1 MSDLPSEAIAV
12 LGFWFQAA
20 PGPASPDGPAM
31 GKLAQMW
38 FGKSA
43 EVDREVKERFTD
55 MVRRAQSG
63 ELEDWKQ
70 SPRGTL
76 ALIILLDQFPRHIFR
91 NDPRSFSG
99 DSLALAA
106 AQAMRAAR
114 FDLELTPAE
123 RFVAYLPLMHAEDPA
138 VQKVSRAL
146 YRELKDTCPDALR
159 PALAKGS
166 EMADLHADIIERF
179 GRYPHRNAILS
190 RTSTQEEIAFLE
202 SPNSSF

>member
-1 MSDLPSEAIAV
+1 
-12 LGFWFQAA
+12 
-20 PGPASPDGPAM
+20 M

-43 EVDREVKERFTD
+43 DVDREVKERFAE
-55 MVRRAQSG
+55 MVQRAQSG
-63 ELEDWKQ
+63 QMDDWKQ
-70 SPRGTL
+70 SPRGML
-76 ALIILLDQFPRHIFR
+76 ALIILLDQFPRHLFR
-91 NDPRSFSG
+91 NDPRSFAG

-106 AQAMRAAR
+106 AQAMRTAR

-159 PALAKGS
+159 PALSKGS
-166 EMADLHADIIERF
+166 EMADLHAEIIERF
-179 GRYPHRNAILS
+179 GRYPHRNAVLS
-190 RTSTQEEIAFLE
+190 RTSTEEETAFLA